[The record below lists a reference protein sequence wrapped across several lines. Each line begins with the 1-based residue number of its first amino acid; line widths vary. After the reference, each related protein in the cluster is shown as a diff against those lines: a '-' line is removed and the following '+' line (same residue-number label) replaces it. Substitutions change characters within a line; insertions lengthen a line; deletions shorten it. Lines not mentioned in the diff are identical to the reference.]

1 VEEPQ
6 PTPAT
11 AEHLICI
18 SLTRCCN
25 M

>member
-25 M
+25 L